1 MPDGTPTAP
10 PDAPGATPVG
20 PEPLGTPPGG
30 RGGDAGYVGFAFR
43 QCHPDHAGVAETVR
57 ASAAYPS
64 RFTPPGGRFG
74 VLYLAL
80 APETATAELRRRAA
94 QLGVPVA
101 ALAPRAMLTFAVR
114 LRHVLDLT
122 DPAVQDAWGLTPDDL
137 AGDDYAR
144 CQEAAVAARADGY
157 EAIRYPSAAVAR
169 EGSGGAGRG
178 ADNLAVF
185 ADALHPGSDVR
196 VVRSD
201 LLPLDDG

>member
-1 MPDGTPTAP
+1 L
-10 PDAPGATPVG
+10 PDAAGADD
-20 PEPLGTPPGG
+20 PLGTSGG
-30 RGGDAGYVGFAFR
+30 PAGGYVGLAFR

-74 VLYLAL
+74 VLYVAL
-80 APETATAELRRRAA
+80 GPDTAAAELRRRAE
-94 QLGVPVA
+94 QLGVPA
-101 ALAPRAMLTFAVR
+101 SALAPRAMLTLAVR
-114 LRHVLDLT
+114 LRRVLDLS
-122 DPAVQDAWGLTPDDL
+122 DPAVRTAWGLTAADL

-144 CQEAAVAARADGY
+144 CQEVAAAARADGY

-169 EGSGGAGRG
+169 TDAPAAGAPLPGEV
-178 ADNLAVF
+178 DNLAVF

-201 LLPLDDG
+201 LLRLDEAPEATAPPR

>member
-1 MPDGTPTAP
+1 LPERSEP
-10 PDAPGATPVG
+10 PDPPAPD
-20 PEPLGTPPGG
+20 
-30 RGGDAGYVGFAFR
+30 RGYAGFAFR
-43 QCHPDHAGVAETVR
+43 QCHPDHAGVLETVR

-74 VLYLAL
+74 VLDVAL
-80 APETATAELRRRAA
+80 APETATAELRRRAE

-101 ALAPRAMLTFAVR
+101 ALAPRAMLTRAVR
-114 LRHVLDLT
+114 LRRVLDLT
-122 DPAVQDAWGLTPDDL
+122 DPAVRDAWGLTAEDL
-137 AGDDYAR
+137 AGGDYAR

-169 EGSGGAGRG
+169 GGGGGGEPAAGD

-196 VVRSD
+196 VVRSE
-201 LLPLDDG
+201 LLPLGDA